1 MGWKHTDRKF
11 HEIQYRMSK
20 LEKQASKGSQVL
32 ELDEDEDDK
41 DNDSVVKSPLDEMS
55 DFDSEDDDDDNSK
68 DSKTG
73 DSRKVCIH
81 LAAGLYLLV

>member
-1 MGWKHTDRKF
+1 
-11 HEIQYRMSK
+11 MSK

-81 LAAGLYLLV
+81 LAAGL

>member
-1 MGWKHTDRKF
+1 
-11 HEIQYRMSK
+11 MSK

-41 DNDSVVKSPLDEMS
+41 DNDSVVKSPLDELS

-81 LAAGLYLLV
+81 LAAGL

>member
-20 LEKQASKGSQVL
+20 LEKQASRGSQVL
-32 ELDEDEDDK
+32 ELDDEDEDDR
-41 DNDSVVKSPLDEMS
+41 DNDSMVKSPLDEMS
-55 DFDSEDDDDDNSK
+55 DFDSEDEDDDNSK
-68 DSKTG
+68 DSKAG

-81 LAAGLYLLV
+81 LSAGL

>member
-1 MGWKHTDRKF
+1 
-11 HEIQYRMSK
+11 MSK

-55 DFDSEDDDDDNSK
+55 DFDFEDDDDDNSK

-81 LAAGLYLLV
+81 LAAGL